1 MNSAGGSKLVDV
13 RIPLSD
19 RAGILAEVTTL
30 AAKLQIEVFDLE
42 ISHPLD
48 TDRGTLVLT
57 VSAPSGSTFVQSLS
71 DSGHEASLHP
81 RPD

>member
-1 MNSAGGSKLVDV
+1 MTWAGGSKLVDV
-13 RIPLSD
+13 RIPVPD
-19 RAGILAEVTTL
+19 RANTLAEVTRL
-30 AAKLQIEVFDLE
+30 AAELQIEVFDLE
-42 ISHPLD
+42 VSRSLN

-71 DSGHEASLHP
+71 AHGHEASLHP